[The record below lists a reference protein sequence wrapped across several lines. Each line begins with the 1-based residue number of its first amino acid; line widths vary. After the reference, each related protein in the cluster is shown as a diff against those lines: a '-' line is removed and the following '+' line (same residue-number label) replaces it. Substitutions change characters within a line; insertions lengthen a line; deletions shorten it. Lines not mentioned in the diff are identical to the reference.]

1 MKCFGCSKE
10 IISPKNCLYCEKLF
24 CSGSCAEAHEIT
36 YHRINKTFMNN
47 LNFNQPIRASP
58 QKMKISKFITKGQIL
73 PKINYNQLYRL
84 ENFNQVMNENN
95 KPYLLG
101 SGSYGQVFLCINKKN
116 KKQYAIKHMEKSRLM
131 KALKTLSGIYTEINL
146 QSRIDHPNIV
156 QLLYVRENH
165 LFFDLVMEWA
175 INGSLFDCIRKNGYL
190 PEELSFKYFIQV
202 VNAIYFLHE
211 NDLIHR
217 DIKPE
222 NILLYEY
229 DNVKLCDFGWCVGL
243 NGGQRGTFCGTTEYM
258 APEMVNQKVYS
269 KEIDVWSLGVLLYEM
284 LHGHSPFIPNKSKFN
299 EREVI
304 ENIKIHNLKFD
315 KKVSKECKELICHLL
330 DENRNKRYK
339 IEDIFNSDFVKKY
352 NKIDLAYI
360 INNQYLKINK
370 DKEYYTQKKITQNKC
385 KQIKEEDNNI
395 NSNHFKKISN
405 IDNNLN
411 NNAYN
416 NKNNEIEDIR
426 RENTANKITLNK
438 TSIYF
443 YPVKMNKDIVR
454 ENNNNIDTPRKKII
468 GIDNKNK
475 IPTKHNSSNNFKLD
489 SGYEIKNNKIPI
501 KEKQNRKDLIL
512 DLNINDD
519 VKISCPK
526 CNIYE
531 NPIKKKQKEEDSFG
545 IIPIN
550 ENMDRESSIINNY
563 SIETDNINTNKN
575 NNNDLSHINNYTNNN
590 ISTMIK
596 RLPINAGNS
605 IINNNNK
612 NNSGSNC
619 HKKICVKNI
628 YNQNKISS
636 LSPVKRNISNYN
648 TKKNSFINN
657 IGEHKITNINTK
669 KNNKKLVKNNS
680 SNILKDNK
688 NIYINGIKNNNS
700 KTGILKK
707 KDENFFINGSKIR
720 YYSDINDCNFKN
732 VIDPEI
738 MPELYNKNN
747 IPLNPN
753 KTNSNEITKNIN
765 ISCLIINNN
774 NKIIDEQ
781 NERKRDNN
789 INNIILYPPHTKI
802 SKTPVKNNL
811 HKKSLIKFEKQTI
824 DNEDESKKNIHIK
837 PKTKSKSSIKMKIKK
852 NINFEN
858 KNKNKINEN
867 IYYNNNNIILLPET
881 NINDLTIHNKPRIFN
896 GENQHSLFPTTIKE
910 SLIQEKYNENNND
923 IIYKNL
929 NMTNNNINL
938 NKTIKLNNQ
947 KKREDDK
954 VRNNSFNAGR
964 INPII
969 KDNEN
974 KYKMISPVK
983 ILGYNYKKNDQKKD
997 TFEDINESSKI
1008 IDEREFEVE
1017 NNDDDDEDE
1026 DEQQKTPKKTTDK
1039 IKIFPCK
1046 LISEITKKFN

>member
-1 MKCFGCSKE
+1 MKCFLCSKE

-36 YHRINKTFMNN
+36 YHRINKTFINN

-58 QKMKISKFITKGQIL
+58 QKIKISKFITEGQIL
-73 PKINYNQLYRL
+73 PKISYNQLYRL
-84 ENFNQVMNENN
+84 ENFIQVMNENN

-116 KKQYAIKHMEKSRLM
+116 NKQYAIKHMEKSRLM

-146 QSRIDHPNIV
+146 QSRINHPNIV

-165 LFFDLVMEWA
+165 FYFDLVMEWA

-190 PEELSFKYFIQV
+190 QEEISFKYFIQV
-202 VNAIYFLHE
+202 VNAVYFLHE

-229 DNVKLCDFGWCVGL
+229 DNIKLCDFGWCVGL

-269 KEIDVWSLGVLLYEM
+269 KEIDIWSLGVLLYEM
-284 LHGHSPFIPNKSKFN
+284 VHGHSPFIPNKSKFN
-299 EREVI
+299 EREVM

-352 NKIDLAYI
+352 NKIDLTYI
-360 INNQYLKINK
+360 LNNQYLKINI
-370 DKEYYTQKKITQNKC
+370 DKENYTQKKITQNKC

-395 NSNHFKKISN
+395 NNNHSKKISN

-411 NNAYN
+411 NNICIYN
-416 NKNNEIEDIR
+416 NKNNEIEDIK
-426 RENTANKITLNK
+426 REKTSNKLSLNK

-443 YPVKMNKDIVR
+443 YPIKINKDIDQV
-454 ENNNNIDTPRKKII
+454 NNNIDTPRK
-468 GIDNKNK
+468 NNNNK
-475 IPTKHNSSNNFKLD
+475 IPIKHNSSNNCKIN
-489 SGYEIKNNKIPI
+489 SNYETNNIVPI

-512 DLNINDD
+512 EDNINDD
-519 VKISCPK
+519 IKISRPK
-526 CNIYE
+526 YNIYE
-531 NPIKKKQKEEDSFG
+531 NPMKKKQKEEYSFG
-545 IIPIN
+545 IPIN
-550 ENMDRESSIINNY
+550 EDKDRESSIINNY
-563 SIETDNINTNKN
+563 SVETDSINTNKN
-575 NNNDLSHINNYTNNN
+575 NNNDLNHTNNYVNNN

-605 IINNNNK
+605 IINNNSNK
-612 NNSGSNC
+612 NNSGLNG
-619 HKKICVKNI
+619 HKKNCVKN
-628 YNQNKISS
+628 NNKQNKISS
-636 LSPVKRNISNYN
+636 LSPMKRNISNHN
-648 TKKNSFINN
+648 AKKKSIINN
-657 IGEHKITNINTK
+657 FEEHNIK

-680 SNILKDNK
+680 SYILNGNK
-688 NIYINGIKNNNS
+688 NIYINGIKNKNNNNKEIS
-700 KTGILKK
+700 EK
-707 KDENFFINGSKIR
+707 KDEIFYINGNKIR

-738 MPELYNKNN
+738 MPELHNKNN
-747 IPLNPN
+747 NIPSNNPN
-753 KTNSNEITKNIN
+753 KSNLNGITKNIN
-765 ISCLIINNN
+765 INCIIF

-781 NERKRDNN
+781 NERKRNN
-789 INNIILYPPHTKI
+789 SINNIILYHPPQSKI
-802 SKTPVKNNL
+802 SKTPVKNNSY
-811 HKKSLIKFEKQTI
+811 KKSVIKFEKETI
-824 DNEDESKKNIHIK
+824 DNEDETKKNIHTK
-837 PKTKSKSSIKMKIKK
+837 AKMKSKSIIKNKTEN
-852 NINFEN
+852 NINFDN
-858 KNKNKINEN
+858 QNNNKINEN
-867 IYYNNNNIILLPET
+867 IYKNNNIILLPET
-881 NINDLTIHNKPRIFN
+881 HINDLTFHNKPRIFN
-896 GENQHSLFPTTIKE
+896 GENQYSLFPLKKE

-923 IIYKNL
+923 IIYKNS
-929 NMTNNNINL
+929 NMINNDSFL

-947 KKREDDK
+947 KEIEDDTVK
-954 VRNNSFNAGR
+954 NKQINNSFNSGI

-997 TFEDINESSKI
+997 TITDINESSKI

-1026 DEQQKTPKKTTDK
+1026 QQKTPKKTMDK